1 MKHRKNTDKNARQ
14 RRLDALRLDGIALE
28 REAISDRAPD
38 NEILLADGLG
48 ARVDTSKPDRVKVQ
62 IQHHRT
68 GRRFSLTI
76 IPDED
81 IGALVGFDYGNL
93 KAKDREE
100 LEEIIPFFIKKV
112 LTLLRIVDT
121 GRHTARVAES
131 HNELSLFMGA

>member
-1 MKHRKNTDKNARQ
+1 M
-14 RRLDALRLDGIALE
+14 DGIALE